1 MKNLLFITALLISFP
16 NLSQKFEGDWTG
28 KILIQGFPLTLDYHI
43 SKNENDFS
51 ATMDS
56 PDQKSFGN
64 RVKEVIV
71 AGNEINLNFPDYK
84 IFTKLRY
91 KNDSLIGVYSQYG
104 KDYPLSMSRKT
115 GDSKGINRPQEPK
128 APFDYQIEE
137 VKFKNTKD
145 QITLAGTF
153 TYPNGDGPFPT
164 VILISGSGGQNR
176 DEEIFNHK
184 SFWVIA
190 DYFAKNGIATLRYDD
205 RGIAQSEGNFAT
217 STSAD
222 FAEDAKAGIE
232 FLKVHPKVN
241 SSKLGIV
248 GHSEGGMIAPMVA
261 ASDSSI
267 GFIILLAGPGIPI
280 DELMILQNNEVSKA
294 NGLSKSMIEQN
305 SILNQKCYAI
315 IKTEKDLSKAKTK
328 LNKLFAKSEMAEI
341 DIQNTINLIT
351 SPWFRYFI
359 QYDPSISLE
368 KVKCPV
374 LALNGDKDIQV
385 TANENLA
392 GIEASLKKA
401 GNQNYEVKLVE
412 NKNHLFQTTQK
423 LGIDEYMENEE
434 SFAPDVM
441 KLMLDWIQKIK

>member
-1 MKNLLFITALLISFP
+1 MKNLFFITALLVSSSSF
-16 NLSQKFEGDWTG
+16 SQQFEGDWTG

-43 SKNENDFS
+43 SKNENGFS

-64 RVKEVIV
+64 KVKEVIV
-71 AGNEINLNFPDYK
+71 LGNEINLNFPEYK

-91 KNDSLIGVYSQYG
+91 KNDSLIGVYDQYG

-115 GDSKGINRPQEPK
+115 AESIGINRPQEPK
-128 APFDYQIEE
+128 APFDYHIEE

-145 QITLAGTF
+145 QISLAGTF

-184 SFWVIA
+184 PFWVVA

-232 FLKVHPKVN
+232 FLKLHPKVN
-241 SSKLGIV
+241 SLKLGIV

-267 GFIILLAGPGIPI
+267 GFIILLAGPGISI
-280 DELMILQNNEVSKA
+280 DELMLLQNIEVSKA

-305 SILNQKCYAI
+305 STLNQKCYEI
-315 IKTEKDLSKAKTK
+315 IKTEKDLSKTKTK
-328 LNKLFAKSEMAEI
+328 LDKLFAKSEMSEI
-341 DIQNTINLIT
+341 DIQNTITLIT

-359 QYDPSISLE
+359 QYEPSIALE

-385 TANENLA
+385 TAKENLA
-392 GIEASLKKA
+392 GIDASLKKA

-434 SFAPDVM
+434 SFAPDVL
-441 KLMLDWIQKIK
+441 KLMLDWIQKIR